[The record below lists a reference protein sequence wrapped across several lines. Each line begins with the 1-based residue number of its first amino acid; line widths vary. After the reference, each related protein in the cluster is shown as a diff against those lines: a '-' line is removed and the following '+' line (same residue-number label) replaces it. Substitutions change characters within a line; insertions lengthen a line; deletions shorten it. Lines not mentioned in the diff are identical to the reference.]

1 MTRTPPS
8 PPADSSGHPQPATG
22 ERAANRLA
30 RETSPYLLQHAGNPV
45 DWYPW
50 GDEALARARDEDR
63 PILLSIGYSACHWCH
78 VMERESFEDGG
89 TAALMNERFVN
100 IKVDREERPD
110 LDAIYMRAVQSI
122 TGQGGWPLTAFLTPQ
137 GLPYYGGTYFPPE
150 PRHGMP
156 SFRQVLDAAGRA
168 YTGRKAEVREAAS
181 RMRGLLERSMTP
193 PDAGRAS
200 PDDRGART
208 GLARAACGNIAR
220 GHDSIHGGF
229 GRAPKFPQ
237 PMVLE
242 LMLRVHRASGDD
254 QLLSIVTHTLRR
266 MARGGIHDQLGGGF
280 HRYTV
285 DAAWLVPHFEKM
297 LYDNALLASAYLQ
310 AHLYTGDAEFLAV
323 VEKTLAY
330 MLTDLR
336 SPDGGFYSARDA
348 DSEGEEGLFYLWTA
362 EEVDELLDPSA
373 ARLFR
378 RCYDVTPA
386 GNFEGRNILHL
397 PHDPESVAR
406 AEGLAPEEL
415 DAVLAR
421 ASAVLLDARARREPP
436 FRDEKVIVAWNGF
449 AIRVLAEAGAA
460 LGRREY
466 VRAAEQAGEF
476 ILAELRHGGRLLRSH
491 KDRPSPVG
499 GFLEDYASLAGAFL
513 ALHEAT
519 LRAAWL
525 DRATELA
532 EALVQGFFD
541 RASGLF
547 YDTHRADPALVVRP
561 RDATDNATP
570 SGNSLAAEVLLRLGR
585 LLDREDLRALAAGVL
600 ASEAAAMARF
610 PSAYGKLLT
619 VADAFDRPGVE
630 VVIEGDPDDDAT
642 RALLQAAHR
651 RYLPD
656 RLVTGDEAGRTPRA
670 PWRLEAGGTGDG
682 APRAHVCHDYTCQR
696 PVVDPRALA
705 DQLDAAGEP

>member
-1 MTRTPPS
+1 MTDTPP
-8 PPADSSGHPQPATG
+8 PTRPDSSGRTRPASG
-22 ERAANRLA
+22 GRARNRLA

-50 GDEALARARDEDR
+50 GDEALGRARDDDR

-78 VMERESFEDGG
+78 VMERESFEDDR
-89 TAALMNERFVN
+89 TAALMNEHFVN

-156 SFRQVLDAAGRA
+156 SFRQVLEAAGRA

-181 RMRGLLERSMTP
+181 RMRGLLERSMRP

-200 PDDRGART
+200 PDDHEART
-208 GLARAACGNIAR
+208 GLARAACDNIAR
-220 GHDSIHGGF
+220 GYDTINGGF

-242 LMLRVHRASGDD
+242 LMLRVHRGSGDE
-254 QLLSIVTHTLRR
+254 QLLSMATHTLRK

-285 DAAWLVPHFEKM
+285 DARWLVPHFEKM
-297 LYDNALLASAYLQ
+297 LYDNALLASAFLQ

-323 VEKTLAY
+323 TEKTLAY

-336 SPDGGFYSARDA
+336 SPEGGFYSARDA

-362 EEVDELLDPSA
+362 EEIDALLDPST

-406 AEGLAPEEL
+406 AEGLAPDEL
-415 DAVLAR
+415 DAVLAP
-421 ASAVLLDARARREPP
+421 ASAVLLEARALREPP

-449 AIRVLAEAGAA
+449 AIRVFAEAGAA

-476 ILAELRHGGRLLRSH
+476 ILAELRRDGRLLRSH

-519 LRAAWL
+519 LRAVWL

-532 EALVQGFFD
+532 DALLEGFLD
-541 RASGLF
+541 RASGLLF
-547 YDTHRADPALVVRP
+547 DTHRTDQALVVRP

-570 SGNSLAAEVLLRLGR
+570 AGNSLAAEVLLRLGR
-585 LLDREDLRALAAGVL
+585 LLDREDYRILAARVL
-600 ASEAAAMARF
+600 AGEAAAMARF
-610 PSAYGKLLT
+610 PSAYGRLLT

-642 RALLQAAHR
+642 RALLQAAHG

-670 PWRLEAGGTGDG
+670 PWRLAAGDQRDRG
-682 APRAHVCHDYTCQR
+682 PRAHVCHQYTCQT
-696 PVVDPRALA
+696 PVADPQLLA
-705 DQLDAAGEP
+705 DQLNAAAAR

>member
-1 MTRTPPS
+1 MTDTPPS
-8 PPADSSGHPQPATG
+8 ARPDSSGRGHPASGARP
-22 ERAANRLA
+22 RNRLA

-50 GDEALARARDEDR
+50 GDEALARARGEDR

-78 VMERESFEDGG
+78 VMERESFEDDG
-89 TAALMNERFVN
+89 TAALMNDLFVN

-156 SFRQVLDAAGRA
+156 SFRQVLEAAGRA

-181 RMRGLLERSMTP
+181 RMRGLLERSMSP

-200 PDDRGART
+200 PDDREART

-220 GHDSIHGGF
+220 GYDAIHGGF

-254 QLLSIVTHTLRR
+254 ELLSMATHTLRK

-285 DAAWLVPHFEKM
+285 DARWLVPHFEKM

-323 VEKTLAY
+323 TEKTLAY

-336 SPDGGFYSARDA
+336 SPEGGFYSARDA
-348 DSEGEEGLFYLWTA
+348 DSEGEEGLFYVWTA
-362 EEVDELLDPSA
+362 EEIDELLDPST

-397 PHDPESVAR
+397 RHDPEPVAR
-406 AEGLAPEEL
+406 AEGLAPDEL
-415 DAVLAR
+415 DTVLAR
-421 ASAVLLDARARREPP
+421 ASAVLLEARALREPP

-449 AIRVLAEAGAA
+449 AMRVLAEAGAA

-476 ILAELRHGGRLLRSH
+476 ILAELRRDGRLLRSH
-491 KDRPSPVG
+491 RERPSPVG

-519 LRAAWL
+519 LRAVWL

-532 EALVQGFFD
+532 EALLEGFFD
-541 RASGLF
+541 RASGLLF
-547 YDTHRADPALVVRP
+547 DTHRVDQALVVRP

-570 SGNSLAAEVLLRLGR
+570 AGNSLAAEVLLRLGR
-585 LLDREDLRALAAGVL
+585 LLDREDFRILAARVL

-610 PSAYGKLLT
+610 PSAYGRLLT

-630 VVIEGDPDDDAT
+630 VVIEGDPDDRAT
-642 RALLQAAHR
+642 RALLQAAHG

-670 PWRLEAGGTGDG
+670 PWRLAADDQGDR
-682 APRAHVCHDYTCQR
+682 APRAHVCHEYTCQR
-696 PVVDPRALA
+696 PVSDPRTLA
-705 DQLDAAGEP
+705 DQLDAAGAR

>member
-1 MTRTPPS
+1 MSDTPP
-8 PPADSSGHPQPATG
+8 PAQPGPSGHPSPDSGHPA
-22 ERAANRLA
+22 RNRLA
-30 RETSPYLLQHAGNPV
+30 LETSPYLLQHAGNPV
-45 DWYPW
+45 DWYAW
-50 GDEALARARDEDR
+50 GDEGLARARSEDR

-89 TAALMNERFVN
+89 TAAFMNEHFVN

-156 SFRQVLDAAGRA
+156 SFRQVLHAAARA

-181 RMRGLLERSMTP
+181 QMRALLERSMSP
-193 PDAGRAS
+193 PDPGPAAA
-200 PDDRGART
+200 GAREA
-208 GLARAACGNIAR
+208 GSELARTACRNIAR
-220 GHDSIHGGF
+220 SYDPMHGGF

-242 LMLRVHRASGDD
+242 LMLRVHRSSGDE
-254 QLLSIVTHTLRR
+254 QLLAMATHTLRK

-280 HRYTV
+280 HRYAV
-285 DAAWLVPHFEKM
+285 DARWLVPHFEKM

-310 AHLYTGDAEFLAV
+310 AHLYTGDEEFLTVADR
-323 VEKTLAY
+323 TLAY
-330 MLTDLR
+330 MLADLR
-336 SPDGGFYSARDA
+336 APGGGFRAARDA
-348 DSEGEEGLFYLWTA
+348 DSEGEEGLFYVWTA
-362 EEVDELLDPSA
+362 DQIDELLDPQT

-378 RCYDVTPA
+378 RCYDVTQA

-397 PHDPESVAR
+397 PHDPEAVAR
-406 AEGLAPEEL
+406 AEGLTRVEL
-415 DAVLAR
+415 DAMLAR
-421 ASAVLLDARARREPP
+421 ASALLLEARSLREPP
-436 FRDEKVIVAWNGF
+436 FRDDKIIVAWNGL
-449 AIRVLAEAGAA
+449 AIRAFAETGAA

-466 VRAAEQAGEF
+466 VSAAEQAGEF
-476 ILAELRHGGRLLRSH
+476 ILAELWRGGRLLRSH

-519 LRAAWL
+519 LKAVWL
-525 DRATELA
+525 DRATELT
-532 EALVQGFFD
+532 EALVRGFFD
-541 RASGLF
+541 RSSGLF
-547 YDTHRADPALVVRP
+547 YDTHRGDKALVVRP

-570 SGNSLAAEVLLRLGR
+570 AGNSLAAEVLLRLSR
-585 LLDREDLRALAAGVL
+585 LLHREEFRGLAERVLAAE
-600 ASEAAAMARF
+600 ASSMERF
-610 PSAYGKLLT
+610 PSAYGRLLA

-630 VVIEGDPDDDAT
+630 VVIEGDPDDEAT
-642 RALLQAAHR
+642 RALLQAAHA

-656 RLVTGDEAGRTPRA
+656 RLVTGDESGKTPRA
-670 PWRLEAGGTGDG
+670 PWRLEARGAGDG
-682 APRAHVCHDYTCQR
+682 RERAHVCHDYACQR
-696 PVVDPRALA
+696 PVSDPHALA
-705 DQLDAAGEP
+705 EQLDAVGTR

>member
-1 MTRTPPS
+1 MS
-8 PPADSSGHPQPATG
+8 
-22 ERAANRLA
+22 
-30 RETSPYLLQHAGNPV
+30 
-45 DWYPW
+45 
-50 GDEALARARDEDR
+50 
-63 PILLSIGYSACHWCH
+63 
-78 VMERESFEDGG
+78 
-89 TAALMNERFVN
+89 
-100 IKVDREERPD
+100 
-110 LDAIYMRAVQSI
+110 
-122 TGQGGWPLTAFLTPQ
+122 
-137 GLPYYGGTYFPPE
+137 
-150 PRHGMP
+150 
-156 SFRQVLDAAGRA
+156 
-168 YTGRKAEVREAAS
+168 
-181 RMRGLLERSMTP
+181 P

-200 PDDRGART
+200 PEDLEART

-220 GHDSIHGGF
+220 SYDTINGGF

-254 QLLSIVTHTLRR
+254 QLLSMATHTLRK

-285 DAAWLVPHFEKM
+285 DARWLVPHFEKM

-323 VEKTLAY
+323 TEKTLAY

-336 SPDGGFYSARDA
+336 APEGGFYSARDA
-348 DSEGEEGLFYLWTA
+348 DSEGEEGLFYVWTA
-362 EEVDELLDPSA
+362 EEIDELLDPST

-397 PHDPESVAR
+397 PHDPGSVAR
-406 AEGLAPEEL
+406 AEGLAPDEL

-421 ASAVLLDARARREPP
+421 ASAVLLEARGLREPP

-449 AIRVLAEAGAA
+449 AMRVLAEAGAA

-476 ILAELRHGGRLLRSH
+476 ILAELRRDGRLLRSH
-491 KDRPSPVG
+491 RERPSPVG

-519 LRAAWL
+519 LRAVWL

-532 EALVQGFFD
+532 EALVEGFFD
-541 RASGLF
+541 RASGLLF
-547 YDTHRADPALVVRP
+547 DTHRADQALVVRP

-570 SGNSLAAEVLLRLGR
+570 AGNSLAAEVLLRLGR
-585 LLDREDLRALAAGVL
+585 LLDREDFRILAARVL
-600 ASEAAAMARF
+600 ASEAAGMARF
-610 PSAYGKLLT
+610 PSAYGRLLT

-642 RALLQAAHR
+642 RALLQAAHG

-670 PWRLEAGGTGDG
+670 PWRLAAGDQGDR
-682 APRAHVCHDYTCQR
+682 APRAHVCHEYTCQR
-696 PVVDPRALA
+696 PVSDPRTLA
-705 DQLDAAGEP
+705 DQLDAAEAR

>member
-1 MTRTPPS
+1 MTNTPPS
-8 PPADSSGHPQPATG
+8 GPAPPHSGDPA
-22 ERAANRLA
+22 RNRLA
-30 RETSPYLLQHAGNPV
+30 LETSPYLLQHAGNPV
-45 DWYPW
+45 DWYAW
-50 GDEALARARDEDR
+50 GGEALDRARDEDR

-78 VMERESFEDGG
+78 VMERESFEDAE
-89 TAALMNERFVN
+89 TAALMNEHFVN

-110 LDAIYMRAVQSI
+110 LDSIYMRAVQSI
-122 TGQGGWPLTAFLTPQ
+122 TGQGGWPLTAFLTPR

-156 SFRQVLDAAGRA
+156 SFRQVLKAAAQA
-168 YTGRKAEVREAAS
+168 YTGRKAEVREAG
-181 RMRGLLERSMTP
+181 RQMRGLLERSMSPPEAGPDTSAG
-193 PDAGRAS
+193 PDAGTEL
-200 PDDRGART
+200 ART
-208 GLARAACGNIAR
+208 ACGAIA
-220 GHDSIHGGF
+220 GGYDSVNGGF

-242 LMLRVHRASGDD
+242 LMLRVHRASGDAR
-254 QLLSIVTHTLRR
+254 LLDMATHTLRR

-285 DAAWLVPHFEKM
+285 DARWLVPHFEKM

-310 AHLYTGDAEFLAV
+310 AHLCTGDGEFLAV
-323 VEKTLAY
+323 AEKTLAY
-330 MLTDLR
+330 MLGDLR
-336 SPDGGFYSARDA
+336 APEGGFYSARDA

-362 EEVDELLDPSA
+362 DEIDALLDPDA

-378 RCYDVTPA
+378 RCHDVTPA

-406 AEGLAPEEL
+406 AEGIAPDEL

-421 ASAVLLDARARREPP
+421 ASAVLLEARSLRPPP
-436 FRDEKVIVAWNGF
+436 FRDEKIIVAWNGF

-460 LGRREY
+460 LGRSGY
-466 VRAAEQAGEF
+466 VRAAERAGNF
-476 ILAELRHGGRLLRSH
+476 ILAELRRDGRLLRSH

-519 LRAAWL
+519 LKAVWL

-532 EALVQGFFD
+532 EALVEGFFD
-541 RASGLF
+541 RARGLF
-547 YDTHRADPALVVRP
+547 FDTHGADEALVVRP

-570 SGNSLAAEVLLRLGR
+570 GGNSLAAEVLLRLGR
-585 LLDREDLRALAAGVL
+585 LLDRERFRALAERIL
-600 ASEAAAMARF
+600 ASEAGSMARF
-610 PSAYGKLLT
+610 PSAYGRLLA
-619 VADAFDRPGVE
+619 VSDASARPGVE
-630 VVIEGDPDDDAT
+630 VVIEGDPGDEAT
-642 RALLQAAHR
+642 QALLRAAHG

-656 RLVTGDEAGRTPRA
+656 RLVTGTETGTTPPA
-670 PWRLEAGGTGDG
+670 PWRLEGRGSDGG
-682 APRAHVCHDYTCQR
+682 PLAHVCRDYACQR
-696 PVVDPRALA
+696 PVADPAALA
-705 DQLDAAGEP
+705 RQLDDAGAR

>member
-1 MTRTPPS
+1 MTDPRRPRPSDASTPTPRG
-8 PPADSSGHPQPATG
+8 SGPG
-22 ERAANRLA
+22 GRNRLA

-45 DWYPW
+45 DWHPW
-50 GDEALARARDEDR
+50 DEEALARARDEDR

-78 VMERESFEDGG
+78 VMERESFEDPE
-89 TAALMNERFVN
+89 TAALMNELFVN

-122 TGQGGWPLTAFLTPQ
+122 TGQGGWPLTAFLTPR

-168 YTGRKAEVREAAS
+168 YAGRKAEVRDAAN
-181 RMRGLLERSMTP
+181 RMRELLERSMTP
-193 PDAGRAS
+193 PDAERS
-200 PDDRGART
+200 PPGDGAART
-208 GLARAACGNIAR
+208 GLAHAACQTIAR
-220 GHDSIHGGF
+220 GHDPINGGF
-229 GRAPKFPQ
+229 GGAPKFPQ

-242 LMLRVHRASGDD
+242 LLLRVHHASGDD
-254 QLLSIVTHTLRR
+254 ELLAMATRTLRK
-266 MARGGIHDQLGGGF
+266 MARGGIHDQLAGGF

-285 DAAWLVPHFEKM
+285 DARWLVPHFEKM

-310 AHLYTGDAEFLAV
+310 AHLCTRDPEFLAV
-323 VEKTLAY
+323 AEKTLAY

-336 SPDGGFYSARDA
+336 APEGGFHSARDA
-348 DSEGEEGLFYLWTA
+348 DSEGEEGRFYLWTA
-362 EEVDELLDPSA
+362 DEVDGLLEPDT

-378 RCYDVTPA
+378 RCHDVTPA

-406 AEGLAPEEL
+406 AEGMAPEEL
-415 DAVLAR
+415 NAVLAR
-421 ASAVLLDARARREPP
+421 ASAVLLEARELREPP

-449 AIRVLAEAGAA
+449 AMRVLAEAGAA
-460 LGRREY
+460 LGRPEY
-466 VRAAEQAGEF
+466 VRAAERAGEF
-476 ILAELRHGGRLLRSH
+476 ILAELVRDDGRLLRSH
-491 KDRPSPVG
+491 KDGPSRVG

-519 LRAAWL
+519 LRAVWL
-525 DRATELA
+525 DRAAELVD
-532 EALVQGFFD
+532 ALVEGFLD

-547 YDTHRADPALVVRP
+547 FDTHRADPALVVRP

-570 SGNSLAAEVLLRLGR
+570 AGNSLAAEVLLRLGR
-585 LLDREDLRALAAGVL
+585 LADRDDLRALAGRIL
-600 ASEAAAMARF
+600 ASEAAAMTRV
-610 PSAYGKLLT
+610 PSAYGRLLA

-630 VVIEGDPDDDAT
+630 VVIEGDPRAAAT
-642 RALLQAAHR
+642 RALLRAAHD

-656 RLVTGDEAGRTPRA
+656 RLITGDEVGATPRA
-670 PWRLEAGGTGDG
+670 PWRLAGAGGGEG
-682 APRAHVCHDYTCQR
+682 RPRAHVCHDYACRR
-696 PVVDPRALA
+696 PVEDPEAL
-705 DQLDAAGEP
+705 DRQLAVRG

>member
-1 MTRTPPS
+1 MTHQPPS
-8 PPADSSGHPQPATG
+8 PRPDSPGRPSPESGHPA
-22 ERAANRLA
+22 RNRLA
-30 RETSPYLLQHAGNPV
+30 HETSPYLLQHAGNPV
-45 DWYPW
+45 DWYAW
-50 GDEALARARDEDR
+50 GDDALDRARAEDR

-78 VMERESFEDGG
+78 VMERESFEDDG
-89 TAALMNERFVN
+89 TAALMNELFVN

-156 SFRQVLDAAGRA
+156 SFSQVLEAAARA

-181 RMRGLLERSMTP
+181 RMRGLLERSMSP
-193 PDAGRAS
+193 PDAGQAS
-200 PDDRGART
+200 PDAGLPGT
-208 GLARAACGNIAR
+208 ELARAACENIAR
-220 GHDSIHGGF
+220 SYDPIHGGF

-254 QLLSIVTHTLRR
+254 QLLAMATHTLRK

-280 HRYTV
+280 HRYAV
-285 DAAWLVPHFEKM
+285 DGRWLVPHFEKM

-310 AHLYTGDAEFLAV
+310 AHLCTGDAEFLEV
-323 VEKTLAY
+323 TEKTLAY

-336 SPDGGFYSARDA
+336 APDGGFYSARDA
-348 DSEGEEGLFYLWTA
+348 DSEGEEGLFYVWTA
-362 EEVDELLDPSA
+362 EEVDSLLDPTTA
-373 ARLFR
+373 HLFR

-397 PHDPESVAR
+397 PHGREAVAR
-406 AEGLAPEEL
+406 AEGVTPAEL
-415 DAVLAR
+415 DAALER
-421 ASAVLLDARARREPP
+421 ASAALLEARSRREPP
-436 FRDEKVIVAWNGF
+436 FRDEKVIVGWNGF

-466 VRAAEQAGEF
+466 VRAAERAGEF
-476 ILAELRHGGRLLRSH
+476 ILTELRRDGRLLRSH
-491 KDRPSPVG
+491 KDRPSEVG

-519 LRAAWL
+519 LRAVWL
-525 DRATELA
+525 DRATELT
-532 EALVQGFFD
+532 EALVDGFFD

-547 YDTHRADPALVVRP
+547 YDTHKDDQALVVRP

-570 SGNSLAAEVLLRLGR
+570 AGNSLAAEVLLRLGR
-585 LLDREDLRALAAGVL
+585 LLDREDLRALAGRVL
-600 ASEAAAMARF
+600 AGEGAAMARF
-610 PSAYGKLLT
+610 PSAYGRLLT
-619 VADAFDRPGVE
+619 VADAFDRSGVE
-630 VVIEGDPDDDAT
+630 VVIEGDPDHDAT
-642 RALLQAAHR
+642 RALLQAAHG

-670 PWRLEAGGTGDG
+670 PWRLEAGGMDDG
-682 APRAHVCHDYTCQR
+682 AARAHVCHDYACQR
-696 PVVDPRALA
+696 PVTDARALA
-705 DQLDAAGEP
+705 GQLDAAGAR

>member
-1 MTRTPPS
+1 MTRPP
-8 PPADSSGHPQPATG
+8 PPGHPDPSGHPSPDAGDRTH
-22 ERAANRLA
+22 NRLA

-45 DWYPW
+45 DWYGW
-50 GDEALARARDEDR
+50 GDEALERARTEDR

-78 VMERESFEDGG
+78 VMERESFEDEG
-89 TAALMNERFVN
+89 TAALMNELFVN
-100 IKVDREERPD
+100 VKVDREERPD

-156 SFRQVLDAAGRA
+156 SFRQVLAAAARA
-168 YTGRKAEVREAAS
+168 YGGRKAEVREAAR
-181 RMRGLLERSMTP
+181 RMRELLERSMSP
-193 PDAGRAS
+193 PDAEPAS
-200 PDDRGART
+200 PPDPKPGAELART
-208 GLARAACGNIAR
+208 ACLNIAR
-220 GHDSIHGGF
+220 GYDSIHGGF
-229 GRAPKFPQ
+229 GGAPKFPQ

-254 QLLSIVTHTLRR
+254 RLLTMATHTLRR

-285 DAAWLVPHFEKM
+285 DARWLVPHFEKM

-323 VEKTLAY
+323 AGKTLDY
-330 MLTDLR
+330 MLADLR
-336 SPDGGFYSARDA
+336 APEGGFYSARDA

-362 EEVDELLDPSA
+362 QEVDDLLDPA
-373 ARLFR
+373 TARLFR
-378 RCYDVTPA
+378 RCHDVTPA

-397 PHDPESVAR
+397 PHGPESVAR
-406 AEGLAPEEL
+406 AEGVAPAEL
-415 DAVLAR
+415 HAALRR
-421 ASAVLLDARARREPP
+421 ASAVLLEARSRREPP

-460 LGRREY
+460 LGRRGY
-466 VRAAEQAGEF
+466 VRAAERAGEF
-476 ILAELRHGGRLLRSH
+476 ILAALRRGGRLLRSH
-491 KDRPSPVG
+491 KDRPSQVG

-519 LRAAWL
+519 LKAVWL

-532 EALVQGFFD
+532 EALVRGFLD

-547 YDTHRADPALVVRP
+547 FDTHRADPALVVRP

-570 SGNSLAAEVLLRLGR
+570 AGNSLAAEVLLRLGR
-585 LLDREDLRALAAGVL
+585 LLDRDDLRALAGRIL

-610 PSAYGKLLT
+610 PSAYGRLLT

-630 VVIEGDPDDDAT
+630 VVIEGDPDHDAA
-642 RALLQAAHR
+642 RALLRTAHGR
-651 RYLPD
+651 HMPD
-656 RLVTGDEAGRTPRA
+656 RLVTGDEAGSTPRA
-670 PWRLEAGGTGDG
+670 PWRLEGAGGRDG
-682 APRAHVCHDYTCQR
+682 EPRAHVCHGYACRQ
-696 PVVDPRALA
+696 PVRDPDALA
-705 DQLDAAGEP
+705 AQLDAAEAR

>member
-1 MTRTPPS
+1 MTDTPPS
-8 PPADSSGHPQPATG
+8 ARPDSSRGAHLASG
-22 ERAANRLA
+22 GRARNRLA

-50 GDEALARARDEDR
+50 GDEALGRARDEDR

-78 VMERESFEDGG
+78 VMERESFEHDG
-89 TAALMNERFVN
+89 TAALMNELFVS

-156 SFRQVLDAAGRA
+156 SFRQVLEAAGRA

-193 PDAGRAS
+193 SETGRAS
-200 PDDRGART
+200 PDELEARI

-220 GHDSIHGGF
+220 GYDTIHGGF

-242 LMLRVHRASGDD
+242 LLLRVHGASGDD
-254 QLLSIVTHTLRR
+254 RLLSMATHTLRK
-266 MARGGIHDQLGGGF
+266 MAHGGIHDQLGGGF

-285 DAAWLVPHFEKM
+285 DARWLVPHFEKM

-310 AHLYTGDAEFLAV
+310 AHLHTGDVEFLAV
-323 VEKTLAY
+323 TEKTLTY

-336 SPDGGFYSARDA
+336 SPEGGFYSARDA

-362 EEVDELLDPSA
+362 EEVDRLLDPST

-397 PHDPESVAR
+397 PHPPESVAR
-406 AEGLAPEEL
+406 AEGLAPDEL
-415 DAVLAR
+415 DAVVAQ
-421 ASAVLLDARARREPP
+421 ASGVLLEARARREPP

-460 LGRREY
+460 LGRRKY
-466 VRAAEQAGEF
+466 VRAAERAGEF
-476 ILAELRHGGRLLRSH
+476 ILAELRRDGRLLRSH
-491 KDRPSPVG
+491 KGRPSPVG

-519 LRAAWL
+519 LRAVWL
-525 DRATELA
+525 DHATELA
-532 EALVQGFFD
+532 DALVEGFFD
-541 RASGLF
+541 RASGLLF
-547 YDTHRADPALVVRP
+547 DTHRADQALVVRP

-570 SGNSLAAEVLLRLGR
+570 AGNSLAAEALLRLGR
-585 LLDREDLRALAAGVL
+585 LLDREDFRVLAARVL

-610 PSAYGKLLT
+610 PSAYGRLLA
-619 VADAFDRPGVE
+619 VVDAFDRPGVE

-642 RALLQAAHR
+642 QALLRTAHG

-656 RLVTGDEAGRTPRA
+656 RLVTGDQAGRTPRA
-670 PWRLEAGGTGDG
+670 PWRLAGSGGPDG
-682 APRAHVCHDYTCQR
+682 RPRAHVCQGYACRR
-696 PVVDPRALA
+696 PVADPRALA
-705 DQLDAAGEP
+705 DQLDAAGAR

>member
-1 MTRTPPS
+1 MTDTPRS
-8 PPADSSGHPQPATG
+8 PRPDSSGHAPPASG
-22 ERAANRLA
+22 DRARNRLA

-78 VMERESFEDGG
+78 VMERESFEDDG
-89 TAALMNERFVN
+89 TAALMNEHFVN

-122 TGQGGWPLTAFLTPQ
+122 TGQGGWPLTAFLTPR

-156 SFRQVLDAAGRA
+156 SFRQVLEAAGRA
-168 YTGRKAEVREAAS
+168 YAGRKAEVREAAS

-193 PDAGRAS
+193 PDAGRA
-200 PDDRGART
+200 PPGDPEART
-208 GLARAACGNIAR
+208 GLARTACRNIAR
-220 GHDSIHGGF
+220 GYDPVHGGF

-242 LMLRVHRASGDD
+242 LMLRVHHASRDD
-254 QLLSIVTHTLRR
+254 QLLDMATHTLRR

-280 HRYTV
+280 HRYAV
-285 DAAWLVPHFEKM
+285 DARWLVPHFEKM

-310 AHLYTGDAEFLAV
+310 AHLHTGDAEFLAV
-323 VEKTLAY
+323 TEKTLAY

-336 SPDGGFYSARDA
+336 APEGGFYSARDA

-378 RCYDVTPA
+378 RCHDVTA
-386 GNFEGRNILHL
+386 TGNFEGRNILHL

-406 AEGLAPEEL
+406 AEGMAPHEL

-421 ASAVLLDARARREPP
+421 ASAVLLEARALREPP
-436 FRDEKVIVAWNGF
+436 FRDEKVIVSWNGF

-466 VRAAEQAGEF
+466 VRAAERAGEF
-476 ILAELRHGGRLLRSH
+476 ILAELRRDGRLLRSH
-491 KDRPSPVG
+491 KDRPSRVG
-499 GFLEDYASLAGAFL
+499 GFLEDYGSLAGAFL

-519 LRAAWL
+519 LRAVWL

-532 EALVQGFFD
+532 EALVEGFHD

-547 YDTHRADPALVVRP
+547 FDTHRADQALVVRP

-570 SGNSLAAEVLLRLGR
+570 AGNSLAAEVLLRLGR
-585 LLDREDLRALAAGVL
+585 LLDREDLRALAARVL
-600 ASEAAAMARF
+600 ATEASAMARF
-610 PSAYGKLLT
+610 PSAYGRLLA

-642 RALLQAAHR
+642 RALLRAAHA

-656 RLVTGDEAGRTPRA
+656 RLVTGDEAGGTPRA
-670 PWRLEAGGTGDG
+670 PWRLEGGGGGDG
-682 APRAHVCHDYTCQR
+682 TPRAHVCRAYTCHR
-696 PVVDPRALA
+696 PVADPRLLA
-705 DQLDAAGEP
+705 DQLDAAGAR

>member
-1 MTRTPPS
+1 MTDRPPS
-8 PPADSSGHPQPATG
+8 PRSDSPGHPAPSG
-22 ERAANRLA
+22 ERARNRLA
-30 RETSPYLLQHAGNPV
+30 RETSPYLLQHAENPV

-50 GDEALARARDEDR
+50 SDEALARARDEDR

-78 VMERESFEDGG
+78 VMERESFEDDG
-89 TAALMNERFVN
+89 TAALMNELFVN

-137 GLPYYGGTYFPPE
+137 GLPYYGGTYFPPA

-156 SFRQVLDAAGRA
+156 SFRQVLEAAGRA
-168 YTGRKAEVREAAS
+168 YRGRKAEVREAAS

-193 PDAGRAS
+193 PDAGRPS
-200 PDDRGART
+200 PANPETRT
-208 GLARAACGNIAR
+208 NLARAACSGIAR
-220 GHDSIHGGF
+220 GYDTIHGGF
-229 GRAPKFPQ
+229 GGAPKFPQ

-242 LMLRVHRASGDD
+242 LMLRVHRASGDE
-254 QLLSIVTHTLRR
+254 QLLSMATHTLRR

-285 DAAWLVPHFEKM
+285 DAGWLVPHFEKM

-323 VEKTLAY
+323 TEKTLAY

-362 EEVDELLDPSA
+362 EEVDELLAPFA

-378 RCYDVTPA
+378 RCYDVTKA

-397 PHDPESVAR
+397 PHPPESVAR
-406 AEGLAPEEL
+406 AEGLAPDEL
-415 DAVLAR
+415 DAVLAQ
-421 ASAVLLDARARREPP
+421 ASDVLLEARALREPP

-466 VRAAEQAGEF
+466 VRAAERAGEF
-476 ILAELRHGGRLLRSH
+476 ILAELRRDGRLLRSH

-519 LRAAWL
+519 LRAVWL

-532 EALVQGFFD
+532 DALTEGFFD
-541 RASGLF
+541 HASGLLF
-547 YDTHRADPALVVRP
+547 DTHKADQALVVRP

-570 SGNSLAAEVLLRLGR
+570 AGNSLAAEVLLRLGR
-585 LLDREDLRALAAGVL
+585 LLDREDLRALAARVL
-600 ASEAAAMARF
+600 AGEAAAMARF
-610 PSAYGKLLT
+610 PSAYGRLLA

-630 VVIEGDPDDDAT
+630 VVIEGAPDNDAT
-642 RALLQAAHR
+642 RALLQAAHG

-656 RLVTGDEAGRTPRA
+656 RLITGDEAGRTPRA
-670 PWRLEAGGTGDG
+670 PWRLEPGDG
-682 APRAHVCHDYTCQR
+682 ADRTPRAHVCHDYACQK
-696 PVVDPRALA
+696 PVADPRALA
-705 DQLDAAGEP
+705 DQLEAAGAR

>member
-1 MTRTPPS
+1 MTDTPPAR
-8 PPADSSGHPQPATG
+8 PDSSGQPSPDSVHPAG
-22 ERAANRLA
+22 NRLA
-30 RETSPYLLQHAGNPV
+30 LETSPYLLQHAANPV
-45 DWYPW
+45 DWYAW

-78 VMERESFEDGG
+78 VMERESFEDEG
-89 TAALMNERFVN
+89 TAELMNRHFVN

-156 SFRQVLDAAGRA
+156 SFSQVLQAAARA
-168 YTGRKAEVREAAS
+168 YTGRKAEVQEAAS
-181 RMRGLLERSMTP
+181 RMHGLLERSMSP
-193 PDAGRAS
+193 PDVAPASAGRREAGS
-200 PDDRGART
+200 ELART
-208 GLARAACGNIAR
+208 ACHNIAR
-220 GHDSIHGGF
+220 SYDPMHGGF

-242 LMLRVHRASGDD
+242 LMLRVHRASGDE
-254 QLLSIVTHTLRR
+254 QLLAMATHTLRG

-280 HRYTV
+280 HRYAV
-285 DAAWLVPHFEKM
+285 DARWLVPHFEKM

-323 VEKTLAY
+323 AEKTLAY

-336 SPDGGFYSARDA
+336 SPEGGFYSARDA
-348 DSEGEEGLFYLWTA
+348 DSEGEEGLFYIWTA
-362 EEVDELLDPSA
+362 DQIDELLEPPA

-406 AEGLAPEEL
+406 AEGLTPAEL
-415 DAVLAR
+415 NGVLAG
-421 ASAVLLDARARREPP
+421 ASAVLLEARSRREPP
-436 FRDEKVIVAWNGF
+436 FRDDKIIVAWNGL

-466 VRAAEQAGEF
+466 VDAARQAGEF
-476 ILAELRHGGRLLRSH
+476 IMTELWREGRLRRSH
-491 KDRPSPVG
+491 RERPSPVG
-499 GFLEDYASLAGAFL
+499 GFLEDYASMAGAFL

-519 LRAAWL
+519 LEAVWL
-525 DRATELA
+525 DRAVELA
-532 EALVQGFFD
+532 EALVGGFLD
-541 RASGLF
+541 RRNGLF
-547 YDTHRADPALVVRP
+547 YDTHKADRALVVRP

-570 SGNSLAAEVLLRLGR
+570 AGNSLAAEVLLRLGR
-585 LLDREDLRALAAGVL
+585 LLDRGDHRALAEAILAGE
-600 ASEAAAMARF
+600 ASSMERF
-610 PSAYGKLLT
+610 PSAYGRLLA

-642 RALLQAAHR
+642 RALLLEAHA

-656 RLVTGDEAGRTPRA
+656 RLVTGDGTGETPRA
-670 PWRLEAGGTGDG
+670 PWRLVGGGAG
-682 APRAHVCHDYTCQR
+682 AEQPRAHVCHNYACQH
-696 PVVDPRALA
+696 PVGDPRALA
-705 DQLDAAGEP
+705 EQLDAAGAR

>member
-1 MTRTPPS
+1 MTHTPPP
-8 PPADSSGHPQPATG
+8 PPADSSGHTQ
-22 ERAANRLA
+22 AAAGARNRLS

-45 DWYPW
+45 NWYPW
-50 GDEALARARDEDR
+50 GDEALARAREADR

-78 VMERESFEDGG
+78 VMERESFEDDG
-89 TAALMNERFVN
+89 TAALMNEHFVN

-168 YTGRKAEVREAAS
+168 YTGRKAEVREAAN
-181 RMRGLLERSMTP
+181 RMRGLLERSMSP
-193 PDAGRAS
+193 PDAERVS
-200 PDDRGART
+200 PNDPELPT
-208 GLARAACGNIAR
+208 GLAPTACSNIAR
-220 GHDSIHGGF
+220 GYDSIHGGF

-254 QLLSIVTHTLRR
+254 RLLAMATHTLRK
-266 MARGGIHDQLGGGF
+266 MARGGIHDQLAGGF

-285 DAAWLVPHFEKM
+285 DAGWLVPHFEKM

-310 AHLYTGDAEFLAV
+310 AHLYTDDAEFLAV

-330 MLTDLR
+330 MLSDLR
-336 SPDGGFYSARDA
+336 APDGGFYSARDA

-362 EEVDELLDPSA
+362 EEVDELLDPST

-406 AEGLAPEEL
+406 AEGMAPDEL
-415 DAVLAR
+415 DTVLAR
-421 ASAVLLDARARREPP
+421 ASAHLLEARAQREPP

-476 ILAELRHGGRLLRSH
+476 ILAELRRDGRLLRSH
-491 KDRPSPVG
+491 KDRPSGVG
-499 GFLEDYASLAGAFL
+499 GFLEDYAALAGAFL

-519 LRAAWL
+519 LRAVWL
-525 DRATELA
+525 DRATDLA

-541 RASGLF
+541 RATGLLF
-547 YDTHRADPALVVRP
+547 DTHRADPALVVRP

-570 SGNSLAAEVLLRLGR
+570 AGNSLAAEVLLRLGR
-585 LLDREDLRALAAGVL
+585 LLDREDFRTLAARVL

-610 PSAYGKLLT
+610 PSAYGRLLAVT
-619 VADAFDRPGVE
+619 DAFDRPAVE

-642 RALLQAAHR
+642 RALLQAAHG

-670 PWRLEAGGTGDG
+670 PWRLVAGGKRHGG
-682 APRAHVCHDYTCQR
+682 PRAHVCHDYTCQR
-696 PVVDPRALA
+696 PVADPGSLA
-705 DQLDAAGEP
+705 EQLDAAGEP